1 MFLGRLLIGLAAAAL
16 GAVAVAV
23 TVKCIKGVLDKKKL
37 ENLAMQDGINRA
49 LVESIE
55 RCNNKVTLKDL
66 NSDRKI
72 TYQGDAIS
80 NDVRVGMVI

>member
-23 TVKCIKGVLDKKKL
+23 TVKCIKGVLDRKKL
-37 ENLAMQDGINRA
+37 ENLAMQDGINNA

-66 NSDRKI
+66 NSDKKV